1 MQRDKYKIFFQKTGE
16 ILFAIA
22 MADKKI
28 APQEYEALQNIIQ
41 EELKLSHLKEDE
53 LKHITQLKYTFDWMI
68 ENQKTIDNILIEYK
82 EFISQNHELF
92 TPEIKDFIYK
102 TANRIAG
109 SYANKNKSELIVLAK
124 INLLLKD

>member
-1 MQRDKYKIFFQKTGE
+1 MQKDKYKVFFQKTGK

-22 MADKKI
+22 MADRKI
-28 APQEYEALQNIIQ
+28 APKEYEALQALIK
-41 EELKLSHLKEDE
+41 EEMKLSYLKGDE
-53 LKHITQLKYTFDWMI
+53 IKHINQLKNVFDWMMLNPKSAD
-68 ENQKTIDNILIEYK
+68 EILTEYK
-82 EFISQNHELF
+82 KFKNENKEFF

-124 INLLLKD
+124 LHFILKD

>member
-1 MQRDKYKIFFQKTGE
+1 MQRDKYKLFFQKTGK

-28 APQEYEALQNIIQ
+28 VPQEYEALESLIQ
-41 EELKLSHLKEDE
+41 EELKLSYLKEDE
-53 LKHITQLKYTFDWMI
+53 IRYINQLKNVFDWMI
-68 ENQKTIDNILIEYK
+68 ENPKSIDDILAEYK
-82 EFISQNHELF
+82 EFKNENLALF

-124 INLLLKD
+124 IHFILKE